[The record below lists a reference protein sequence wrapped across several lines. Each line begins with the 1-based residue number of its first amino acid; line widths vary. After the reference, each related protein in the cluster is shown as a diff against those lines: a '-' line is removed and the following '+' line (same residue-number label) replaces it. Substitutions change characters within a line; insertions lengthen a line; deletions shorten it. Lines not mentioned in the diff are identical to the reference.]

1 MKINLL
7 RVLIVSSLLFVTA
20 CASLSNP
27 TSAPSAATA
36 FPQSSLPANA
46 TTSSPTA
53 IPATLAS
60 SACQAKS
67 DNPSSDGGAPLGC
80 NLVLPSVSKGG
91 NYDLGRE
98 VSLALDD
105 QDDPMIAFVVYDPNG
120 DTNPADS
127 TLNFVRWDRTKRSWK
142 EPVVVDVVANV
153 VTNPPNRQVSLAHDS
168 VTGALGIAYMKGEQQ
183 VWLAQSS
190 DGGVTWTKAMVD
202 SNDFTM
208 DNPTLA
214 MRGGVIDLAY
224 NSRFVRCS
232 KSYCDAVVYRSR
244 TSATGDW
251 SRAVVPEIPNTS
263 GNRRFS
269 PIGLALDSTGR
280 PGLAYYLE
288 FPNAAPGIDAD
299 VLAFWRPDEKTAS
312 KIADSATTSNDFP
325 SLALAFDGVKPRVA
339 YLLHR
344 DKEVTSDLW
353 FSASDDGKSWG
364 APVGI
369 PRDGRDM
376 TDWDLSLVLDS
387 RGRAAIAAYWHTETK
402 SAPGRCGGPK
412 LFRSSDL
419 QTWSSCGVDIRR
431 GAGTQGRYV
440 SVSFTRGDKLMIA
453 FQNQINSNLSA
464 GIFLYREP

>member
-7 RVLIVSSLLFVTA
+7 RTLIVPSLLLVTA
-20 CASLSNP
+20 CASSSNP
-27 TSAPSAATA
+27 VVTPSAATA
-36 FPQSSLPANA
+36 IPQSSLPTN
-46 TTSSPTA
+46 TTAPLLTAVPTSA
-53 IPATLAS
+53 AS
-60 SACQAKS
+60 SACQVKS
-67 DNPSSDGGAPLGC
+67 DSPSIDGGAPLGC
-80 NLVLPSVSKGG
+80 NLVLPLVPKGG

-98 VSLALDD
+98 VALALDD
-105 QDDPMIAFVVYDPNG
+105 KDDPMIAYVVYDPNG
-120 DTNPADS
+120 DSNQSDS
-127 TLNFVRWDRTKRSWK
+127 TLNFIRWDRAKASWK
-142 EPVVVDVVANV
+142 QAVVVDVVGAL
-153 VTNPPNRQVSLAHDS
+153 VTNPPNRQVSLARDAA
-168 VTGALGIAYMKGEQQ
+168 TGALGIAYMKGEQQ

-190 DGGVTWTKAMVD
+190 DGGANWTKQMIE
-202 SNDFTM
+202 SNDYTM
-208 DNPTLA
+208 DNPVIA
-214 MRGGVIDLAY
+214 MRGSAIHIAY

-232 KSYCDAVVYRSR
+232 KSYCDAVVYRTR
-244 TSATGDW
+244 TGATGAW
-251 SRAVVPEIPNTS
+251 QRAVVPEIPNTS

-288 FPNAAPGIDAD
+288 FPNAAPGVDAD

-312 KIADSATTSNDFP
+312 KITDSAITPNDFP

-344 DKEVTSDLW
+344 DKDVTSDLW
-353 FSASDDGKSWG
+353 FSASDDGKSWS

-369 PRDGRDM
+369 PRDGRDV
-376 TDWDLSLVLDS
+376 TDWDLALALDS

-402 SAPGRCGGPK
+402 SAPGQCGGPK

-419 QTWSSCGVDIRR
+419 LTWSSCGIDIRR

-440 SVSFTRGDKLMIA
+440 SASFTRADKLMIA